1 VNIGT
6 KAESKFAKIGDY
18 WDDVIVDKVSKLLRK
33 YQDLFRT
40 KFSDLKGIIGDV
52 GVMKITLNSYV
63 KPMK

>member
-1 VNIGT
+1 MNIGT